1 MKLENLPFTV
11 TDWNKV
17 SSVGVRGETGRAVS
31 KELDQGNVRVRIVEY
46 SADYCSDHWCTRG
59 HIVLVL
65 EGDLTVELEDGKRY
79 DLRGDMSVQVGDNAT
94 PHKVYS
100 KNGARVIIFD

>member
-1 MKLENLPFTV
+1 MKLENVPFTV
-11 TDWNKV
+11 TDWTKV

-65 EGDLTVELEDGKRY
+65 EGDLTVELEGGKKH
-79 DLRGDMSVQVGDNAT
+79 DLKEDMSVQVGDNAT
-94 PHKVYS
+94 PHKVHS